1 MMSFRTGTALFAL
14 MLFTYV
20 PIAKA
25 ENFLQSADVR
35 QYIAEVSAE
44 EGLDANYLASLF
56 VKISSQQSI
65 LDAIS
70 KPAERTL
77 TWKEYRPIFLKER
90 RIVEGREF
98 IDKHRALLE
107 RASDAYGVPVNV
119 IAAIIGVETFYGRI
133 TGKYGVLESL
143 ATLAFNYPP
152 RAKFFKRELT
162 EFLVLSSTEE
172 WDTLNVRGSY
182 AGAMGIPQFI
192 SSSYRQYAVDFD
204 GDGRRDLFNSTADVV
219 GSVANYLSVHG
230 WVETGPIAEPWESG
244 ISDRAA
250 VRALVTKSLKPKLS
264 AKSVSDL
271 GFYSKGLARGVKG
284 GRSLSVM
291 SMKGKSGEEFWVGYQ
306 NFYAITRYNHSRLY
320 ALAVVQ
326 LADAF
331 NR

>member
-1 MMSFRTGTALFAL
+1 MMSFRCCATLFAL
-14 MLFTYV
+14 LIFSYIPV
-20 PIAKA
+20 ANA
-25 ENFLQSADVR
+25 ENFLQRADVR
-35 QYIAEVSAE
+35 QYIADVSAA
-44 EGLDANYLASLF
+44 EGLDPNHLASLF

-90 RIVEGREF
+90 RIVEGQAF

-107 RASDAYGVPVNV
+107 RASNTYGVPVNV

-143 ATLAFNYPP
+143 ATLAFDYPP

-162 EFLVLSSTEE
+162 EFLVLSTAEE

-182 AGAMGIPQFI
+182 AGAMGTPQFI

-204 GDGRRDLFNSTADVV
+204 GDGRRDLFNSIADVV

-230 WVETGPIAEPWESG
+230 WVKNAPIAEPWESG
-244 ISDRAA
+244 ISDRAS
-250 VRALVTKSLKPKLS
+250 VRSLVSKSLKPKLG
-264 AKSVSDL
+264 AKDVSKL
-271 GFYSKGLARGVKG
+271 GFYSTQLASGVKG

-291 SMKGKSGEEFWVGYQ
+291 SMKGQSGEEFWIGYQ
-306 NFYAITRYNHSRLY
+306 NFYSITRYNHSRLY